1 MLRLTLIFY
10 SYLHLFSDFHQNL
23 ESTAKFSQPPP
34 LVHLHQSS
42 QIFIA
47 GKEAGWQANMAKLM
61 VEILHHLVEVL
72 TSKSRV
78 GMGLTFRK
86 CLK

>member
-34 LVHLHQSS
+34 PRPPTPKFTNFHCRKGGRL
-42 QIFIA
+42 A
-47 GKEAGWQANMAKLM
+47 GKHG
-61 VEILHHLVEVL
+61 
-72 TSKSRV
+72 
-78 GMGLTFRK
+78 
-86 CLK
+86 